1 MSAKPRVLIT
11 GVAGF
16 IGSNLAIQLIED
28 GYPVIGIDNLAY
40 GVIEQ
45 VPKEVDFHKLDIRSP
60 EIHPVFKGVDFVFHL
75 AAKNCLSDCQDNPVE
90 TSDINVTGTV
100 NVLEAASRAKV
111 KKFINAESS
120 SVYEDTAI
128 FPTPESE
135 LCPKSIYGVSKA
147 AAKNFVDNYRK
158 IFGLNCTALRYYGI
172 YGPRQDYRRLIPPV
186 MSAFI
191 VKLLKGE
198 PPTIYGTGEQR
209 KDFIYIDD
217 INDFHRLCLTDKRTD
232 NETFNLGGGKNYSIL
247 ELYDTISKLLEVDV
261 KPIYKPSLLSMDPPA
276 NLGDITKTKSLGWSP
291 KVDLK
296 TGLIKMIEYIK
307 EEIKKGNI
315 K

>member
-16 IGSNLAIQLIED
+16 VGSNLALRFTKED
-28 GYPVIGIDNLAY
+28 YRVIGIDNLAY

-45 VPKEVDFHKLDIRSP
+45 VPPEVDFYKLDIRSP
-60 EIHPVFKGVDFVFHL
+60 EIYPVFEGVDFVFHL
-75 AAKNCLSDCQDNPVE
+75 AAKNCLPDCQTNPVE
-90 TSDINVTGTV
+90 TSDINITGTV
-100 NVLEAASRAKV
+100 NVLEAVSRAKV

-128 FPTPESE
+128 FPTPENE

-147 AAKNFVDNYRK
+147 AAGSFVNNYQK
-158 IFGLNCTALRYYGI
+158 IYGINCTTLRYYGI
-172 YGPRQDYRRLIPPV
+172 YGPHQDYRRLIPPV

-191 VKLLKGE
+191 IKLLKGE
-198 PPTIYGTGEQR
+198 QPIIYGTGEQK
-209 KDFIYIDD
+209 KDFIYVDD
-217 INDFHRLCLTDKRTD
+217 INDFHMLCLTDKRTD
-232 NETFNLGGGKNYSIL
+232 NETFNLGGGRNYSVL
-247 ELYDTISKLLEVDV
+247 ELYKIVSELLGTDI
-261 KPIYKPSLLSMDPPA
+261 KPIFKPPLLDMDPPA
-276 NLGDITKTKSLGWSP
+276 NLGDITKAKSLGWSP
-291 KVDLK
+291 KIDLK